1 MKMGG
6 TQTVWEKLGAIDKR
20 ILYWI
25 LFISL
30 AIPYIKPLGL
40 PVSIAET
47 SYALYNYINTLGP
60 NDVVVMAIE
69 FGVSAW
75 SECLPGFV
83 AVSKHLIQRGVKIIY
98 WCVGYTDCDLTM
110 EAVMAR
116 IPQLKGPGQPAGPG
130 DYKYGVDW
138 VYFGFIAGG
147 ETTVAQLADNIR
159 NVLRTDKYGTPI
171 DQIPLMKNVNSAK
184 DIKLV
189 VDSTT
194 GDYGDYYVRQWRM
207 RYGTAVAEIGIAM
220 NYSTFIP
227 YYQAGLA
234 VGALKGIR
242 GAAEYEKLIGQLGE
256 ATTSLDA
263 LNISHLLVIIA
274 IIFANISYFMTRR
287 KGGGR

>member
-1 MKMGG
+1 M
-6 TQTVWEKLGAIDKR
+6 
-20 ILYWI
+20 
-25 LFISL
+25 
-30 AIPYIKPLGL
+30 AIPYIRPIGL

-47 SYALYNYINTLGP
+47 SYALYNFIEKLGP
-60 NDVVVMAIE
+60 NDVAVMAIE

-83 AVSKHLIQRGVKIIY
+83 AVSKHLVMRGVKIIY

-138 VYFGFIAGG
+138 VYMGYIAGG
-147 ETTVAQLADNIR
+147 ETTVAQLADDIR
-159 NVLRTDKYGTPI
+159 QVLRADKYGTPI
-171 DQIPLMKNVNSAK
+171 DQIPLFQNVRNAK
-184 DIKLV
+184 DIKIV
-189 VDSTT
+189 IDSTT
-194 GDYGDYYVRQWRM
+194 GDYGDYYVRQWRI

-220 NYSTFIP
+220 NYSTFMA

-263 LNISHLLVIIA
+263 LNVSHLLVIIA
-274 IIFANISYFMTRR
+274 IIMANLSYVMTRR
-287 KGGGR
+287 RGGG

>member
-1 MKMGG
+1 MGEP
-6 TQTVWEKLGAIDKR
+6 QSIWVKLGAVDKR
-20 ILYWI
+20 VLYWI

-30 AIPYIKPLGL
+30 AIPYIRPLGL

-47 SYALYNYINTLGP
+47 SYALYNFIEKLGP
-60 NDVVVMAIE
+60 DDVVVMAIE

-75 SECLPGFV
+75 AECLPGFV
-83 AVSKHLIQRGVKIIY
+83 AVSKHLVMRGVKIIY

-110 EAVMAR
+110 DAVKAR
-116 IPQLKGPGQPAGPG
+116 IPQLKGPGEPVGPG
-130 DYKYGVDW
+130 DYKYGVNW
-138 VYFGFIAGG
+138 VYMGYIAGG
-147 ETTVAQLADNIR
+147 EPTVAQLADDIR
-159 NVLRTDKYGTPI
+159 QVLRTDKYGTPI
-171 DQIPLMKNVNSAK
+171 DQIPLFQNVRNAR

-194 GDYGDYYVRQWRM
+194 GDYGDYYVRQWRI
-207 RYGTAVAEIGIAM
+207 RYGTPVAEIGIAM
-220 NYSTFIP
+220 NYSTFMA

-263 LNISHLLVIIA
+263 LNVSHLLVIIA
-274 IIFANISYFMTRR
+274 IIMANLSYVMTRR
-287 KGGGR
+287 RGGG

>member
-1 MKMGG
+1 MGES
-6 TQTVWEKLGAIDKR
+6 QSIFAKLGAVDKR
-20 ILYWI
+20 VLYWI
-25 LFISL
+25 LFILL
-30 AIPYIKPLGL
+30 AVPYIRPLGL

-47 SYALYNYINTLGP
+47 SYALYNYIEKLGP

-83 AVSKHLIQRGVKIIY
+83 AVSKHLVMRGVKIIY

-110 EAVMAR
+110 DAIMTR

-130 DYKYGVDW
+130 DYKYGVNW
-138 VYFGFIAGG
+138 VYMGYIAGG
-147 ETTVAQLADNIR
+147 ETTVAQLADDIR
-159 NVLRTDKYGTPI
+159 QVLRTDKYGTPI
-171 DQIPLMKNVNSAK
+171 DQIPLLQNVRGAR
-184 DIKLV
+184 DIRLV

-194 GDYGDYYVRQWRM
+194 GDYGDYYVRQWRI

-242 GAAEYEKLIGQLGE
+242 GAAEYEKLIGALGE

-263 LNISHLLVIIA
+263 LNVSHLLVIIA
-274 IIFANISYFMTRR
+274 IVMANLSYVMTKR
-287 KGGGR
+287 GGGK

>member
-1 MKMGG
+1 MGES
-6 TQTVWEKLGAIDKR
+6 QSIWVKLGAVDKR

-30 AIPYIKPLGL
+30 AIPYIRPIGL

-47 SYALYNYINTLGP
+47 SYALYNFIEKLGP
-60 NDVVVMAIE
+60 NDVAVMAIE

-83 AVSKHLIQRGVKIIY
+83 AVSKHLVMRGVKIIY

-110 EAVMAR
+110 EAVKAR
-116 IPQLKGPGQPAGPG
+116 IPQLKGPGEPAGPG

-138 VYFGFIAGG
+138 VYMGYIAGG
-147 ETTVAQLADNIR
+147 ETTVAQLADDIR
-159 NVLRTDKYGTPI
+159 QVLRADKYGTPI
-171 DQIPLMKNVNSAK
+171 DQIPLFQNVRNAN
-184 DIKLV
+184 DIKIV
-189 VDSTT
+189 IDSTT
-194 GDYGDYYVRQWRM
+194 GDYGDYYVRQWRI

-220 NYSTFIP
+220 NYSTFMA

-263 LNISHLLVIIA
+263 LNVSHLLVIIA
-274 IIFANISYFMTRR
+274 IIMANLSYVMTRR
-287 KGGGR
+287 RGGG